1 MLFHSSIRTELA
13 RSFGATLVVL
23 FTIILTMLLIRTLGA
38 ASRGSVNPEEI
49 MLVLGYTVLGY
60 TQTILTLALFISIV
74 STLARMYRDSEMII
88 WFASGRS
95 LAGFLVPVVRFAWPI
110 LLVIALMV
118 LFVWPWS
125 NLQTA
130 ELRDRFSN
138 RGDLERVAPGQF
150 QESSSGRRVFF
161 IDKDSADGSEGRN
174 VFISSIEDDGTE
186 VVTSAASGK
195 VEPVD
200 DRSFLV
206 LRNGQRLESNPE
218 NNRVKVSEFEEYG
231 AQIGVS
237 AVQRNGVDALKDRT
251 TWRLMNEPELPNKGE
266 LAWRIGVALTA
277 INLVLLAVATTVSN
291 PRAGRSGNMM
301 FTLFAFILYFNL
313 LNISQRMV
321 STGRFNVGVS
331 LVALH
336 GGVFVLCL
344 LWLYKRHN
352 NISIRAWLRRFLP
365 AKTPS
370 ETTTAGNGA

>member
-38 ASRGSVNPEEI
+38 AARGSVNPEEV

-88 WFASGRS
+88 WFSSGRS
-95 LAGFLVPVVRFAWPI
+95 LGGFIGPVLRFAWPI
-110 LLVIALMV
+110 LLVITLMV
-118 LFVWPWS
+118 LFVWPWA
-125 NLQTA
+125 NQQTA
-130 ELRDRFSN
+130 ELRDRFSS
-138 RGDLERVAPGQF
+138 RGDLQRIAPGQF

-161 IDKDSADGSEGRN
+161 IDKDTADGTEGRN
-174 VFISSIEDDGTE
+174 VFISSTEDNGTE
-186 VVTSAASGK
+186 VVTSANSGR
-195 VEPVD
+195 VEPVE

-206 LRNGQRLESNPE
+206 LRKGQRLEHSPTT
-218 NNRVKVSEFEEYG
+218 NRIKVSEFEEYG
-231 AQIGVS
+231 AQIGASVIRHNS
-237 AVQRNGVDALKDRT
+237 SDALKARD
-251 TWRLMNEPELPNKGE
+251 TWRLITEPDLGNKGE
-266 LAWRIGVALTA
+266 LVWRVGVSLTA

-313 LNISQRMV
+313 LNIGQRMV
-321 STGRFNVGVS
+321 SSGRIDFVVMLIG
-331 LVALH
+331 LH
-336 GGVFVLCL
+336 GGVFMICA

-352 NISIRAWLRRFLP
+352 NISIRARLRALWP
-365 AKTPS
+365 AAKTNADPQP
-370 ETTTAGNGA
+370 GNAA